1 MKRVGIILSLLLL
14 LSEAFGATRIKD
26 LAYIQGVRPNEL
38 IGYGLVVGLNGTG
51 DKRGTKFTVQSL
63 TNMLVRMGVTV
74 KPSDIKVKNV
84 AAVVVTAKL
93 PPFAKRGTRIDV
105 LVSSIGDATSLQG
118 GTLLLTPLRGPDGRV
133 YAVAQGPVSVGGFAV
148 GGAAGGGV
156 QKNHPTVG
164 RIPGGAI
171 VEREV
176 PLELEGRRTLKVYL
190 FRPDFTTAL
199 RVAEAINRH
208 MGSEV
213 ASAEDAA
220 TVTVRVPEG
229 FRGRVVP
236 LIAALEQLEVA
247 PDAVAKVVIDERTGT
262 IVMGEKVR
270 IRTVAVSHGN
280 LTVQIRERTRVS
292 QPYPFA
298 PPPPSTSTPTVTA
311 PGEGVVTVPGGQTVV
326 VPESEVKV
334 EEEKG
339 HMALIEEGVTIGEVV
354 RALNALGVS
363 TRDLISILQAIKA
376 AGALEGDLEVM

>member
-1 MKRVGIILSLLLL
+1 M
-14 LSEAFGATRIKD
+14 
-26 LAYIQGVRPNEL
+26 
-38 IGYGLVVGLNGTG
+38 
-51 DKRGTKFTVQSL
+51 
-63 TNMLVRMGVTV
+63 
-74 KPSDIKVKNV
+74 
-84 AAVVVTAKL
+84 
-93 PPFAKRGTRIDV
+93 
-105 LVSSIGDATSLQG
+105 
-118 GTLLLTPLRGPDGRV
+118 
-133 YAVAQGPVSVGGFAV
+133 
-148 GGAAGGGV
+148 
-156 QKNHPTVG
+156 
-164 RIPGGAI
+164 
-171 VEREV
+171 
-176 PLELEGRRTLKVYL
+176 
-190 FRPDFTTAL
+190 

-298 PPPPSTSTPTVTA
+298 PPPSSTSTPTVTA

>member
-1 MKRVGIILSLLLL
+1 M
-14 LSEAFGATRIKD
+14 KD
-26 LAYIQGVRPNEL
+26 LAYVQGVRPNEL

-51 DKRGTKFTVQSL
+51 DKRGTRFTVQSL
-63 TNMLVRMGVTV
+63 ANMLTRMGVTV
-74 KPSDIKVKNV
+74 RASDIKVKNV

-118 GTLLLTPLRGPDGRV
+118 GTLLLTPLRGPDGQV

-176 PLELEGRRTLKVYL
+176 PLELEGRDRLRVYL
-190 FRPDFTTAL
+190 LRPDFTTAL
-199 RVAEAINRH
+199 RVARAINEH
-208 MGSEV
+208 LGSEL
-213 ASAEDAA
+213 ARAEDAS
-220 TVTVRVPEG
+220 TVLVRVPEG
-229 FRGRVVP
+229 YRGRVVE
-236 LIAALEQLEVA
+236 LIARLEQVEVE

-262 IVMGEKVR
+262 IVMGDKVR
-270 IRTVAVSHGN
+270 IKTVAVSHGN
-280 LTVQIRERTRVS
+280 LTVQIKERTKVS
-292 QPYPFA
+292 QPAPFA
-298 PPPPSTSTPTVTA
+298 PPPPGSSGPIVTA
-311 PGEGVVTVPGGQTVV
+311 PGEGVVTAPGGQTVV